1 MNILFLNSLSKS
13 KWGGG
18 EKWMVL
24 AGAGLANRGHKVTI
38 ACISDSVIEKKAIE
52 KGLHIFH
59 FSIPADIAFWKIPPL
74 KLFLKRNE
82 IDVLVCCQNKDVKIG
97 ARVARKLGIKA
108 IYARQGIQ
116 NLKNKKKYIRPFTQ
130 YIDGIIT
137 NTLSIKSIY
146 ENFGWFPDHFIHLIY
161 NGVELPAEVDDI
173 DLHSTYNLPDKCK
186 IIFSAGRLDYQK
198 GFDILIEVARLAKE
212 QNLNWHILVA
222 GEGKLMSELHALT
235 IQKGVSEFINFI
247 GFSNNIPA
255 LLKACDVFVLPSRY
269 EGMPN
274 ALLEAMAMGKAS
286 VATNV
291 NGAPELVEHGKSG
304 FLVDPDDPEKIF
316 KKLKELLT
324 DKPIR
329 VSMEKEALS
338 RVKNNFTF
346 DKMSDELEQLFKKQ
360 IATSAE
366 Y

>member
-18 EKWMVL
+18 EKWMIF

-38 ACISDSVIEKKAIE
+38 ACINNSVIEKKAVE
-52 KGLHIFH
+52 KGLSTWH
-59 FSIPADIAFWKIPPL
+59 FSISAEIAFWKAGVL
-74 KLFLKRNE
+74 KSFLKSQKV
-82 IDVLVCCQNKDVKIG
+82 DVLICCQNKDVKIG
-97 ARVARKLGIKA
+97 ARAARQLGIKA

-137 NTLSIKSIY
+137 NTLSIKNIY
-146 ENFGWFPDHFIHLIY
+146 DNFGWFPDHFIHVIY
-161 NGVELPAEVDDI
+161 NGVELPSEVDDI
-173 DLHSTYNLPDKCK
+173 DLHSSYQIPDKCK
-186 IIFSAGRLDYQK
+186 VIFSAGRLDYQK
-198 GFDILIEVARLAKE
+198 GFDLLIEVAALAKE
-212 QNLNWHILVA
+212 QNLNWQLLIA
-222 GEGKLMSELHALT
+222 GEGKLKSELNAMAS
-235 IQKGVSEFINFI
+235 QKGVSEFIKFI

-291 NGAPELVEHGKSG
+291 NGASELVEDGTSG
-304 FLVDPDDPEKIF
+304 FLVDSENTGQIF
-316 KKLKELLT
+316 AKLKELLSNET
-324 DKPIR
+324 LR
-329 VSMEKEALS
+329 LSMGNEALL

-346 DKMSDELEQLFKKQ
+346 DKMTDDLEQLLKKQ
-360 IATSAE
+360 ILISDD